1 MKSNPEGQGGSKAMK
16 SPRLPV
22 PFQLVSGTHRLG
34 IGREKDME
42 DGASSPLS
50 PCRSRLAVT
59 FGGTALPG
67 LSLLFSSKSPP
78 SSQVSFPGSGED
90 RGHPSSQPRSGRS
103 TPSQP
108 DSTGSPELLLINATI
123 KPQVREPSI
132 SHQSRHFN
140 FPA

>member
-16 SPRLPV
+16 SPRLLV
-22 PFQLVSGTHRLG
+22 PFQLVSGKHRLG

-78 SSQVSFPGSGED
+78 KLPGVIPRLRRGQGASILTASLRQEHPESARLYRLPGASPYKRDHKTSGE
-90 RGHPSSQPRSGRS
+90 RAFNQP
-103 TPSQP
+103 PIQA
-108 DSTGSPELLLINATI
+108 L
-123 KPQVREPSI
+123 
-132 SHQSRHFN
+132 
-140 FPA
+140 